1 MPEATHTTPPTTPIV
16 PSDAP
21 STSEA
26 SITITA
32 TEFYAMVHTFQT
44 LTTTHNALF
53 QKIAAMCAQ
62 QDQHTTILHQIQ
74 QHLGLSPP
82 QTDISR
88 PSEPIALV
96 EETIPTE
103 ETTRAEVLIQP
114 TQEATIDASSSHDPT
129 TT

>member
-1 MPEATHTTPPTTPIV
+1 MPEATHTTPSTTPIV
-16 PSDAP
+16 PPDAP

-53 QKIAAMCAQ
+53 QKMAAMCAQ
-62 QDQHTTILHQIQ
+62 QDQHTAILHQIQ
-74 QHLGLSPP
+74 QHLGLLPPP
-82 QTDISR
+82 QLDIPG
-88 PSEPIALV
+88 PSKPIALV

-103 ETTRAEVLIQP
+103 ETTEPR
-114 TQEATIDASSSHDPT
+114 S
-129 TT
+129 